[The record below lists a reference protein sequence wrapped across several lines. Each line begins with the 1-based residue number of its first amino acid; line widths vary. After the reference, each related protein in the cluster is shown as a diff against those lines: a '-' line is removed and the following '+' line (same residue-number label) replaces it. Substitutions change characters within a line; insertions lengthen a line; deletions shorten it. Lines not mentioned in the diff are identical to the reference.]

1 MRALHVL
8 LTGKEPED
16 APIEGDP
23 WMPCVVPSLAGLNV
37 VFGFDRIQKTEI
49 PDSAYPYVLIE
60 PGAASPTE
68 RDYQRR
74 VTVYFDI
81 GVRQSGILGVLFGKT
96 GIMDYADRL
105 EGWIRDNQVLRVLGQ
120 VNATAATVTRLELSA
135 KGGSGQRS
143 AKRYAT
149 LTVDYT
155 IRREYSNVQ

>member
-60 PGAASPTE
+60 PGAVSPAA
-68 RDYQRR
+68 RDYARR
-74 VTVYFDI
+74 LTVYFDI

-105 EGWIRDNQVLRVLGQ
+105 EGWIRDNQVLRVETT
-120 VNATAATVTRLELSA
+120 NATAAEVTRLEMSA